1 MENRSQ
7 IAVMAA
13 VWAVFAICAVW
24 LTRGGIT
31 LDTDSAMRLAQ
42 VRDLLSGQG
51 WYDTVQHRMNTPY
64 GLSMH
69 WSRLVDGPLAL
80 LMLVS
85 ERFAVTAWPLLLLAC
100 ALLLLARI
108 AFVVGGRV
116 AAITV
121 LLLALLCTEIY
132 GTFSPGNI
140 DHHGLQLVLMLAA
153 LLGLVEQ
160 RPVLSAAAV
169 TLGLGV
175 GLESLPYGWAGI
187 AIAAFWLRDNPR
199 RAWIFG
205 LALAGMALVLLVTV
219 SAAVPV
225 CDSYSL
231 FHALLLV
238 AGGAGIAAISRLPR
252 YRLAAFATLAAV
264 LLALAALLNPV
275 CLAGPYAGMD
285 ARMRVLFLARINEAR
300 PVWEFFQLA
309 PSQTVGG
316 YLYGAFALAMCAFAP
331 PGRARNCVIAFAVTA
346 LLVATFQIRGV
357 SFAILFAL
365 PGLAAAL
372 TRLLLPRSIV
382 WLTAAILV
390 GSSGAFTLAGA
401 MLEGPDKVEKRI
413 MAFHRQEACG
423 SRGAMTLLKDQPP
436 RHVAGFVDQG
446 PAILAYTN
454 HSAIAGPYHRNQAGI
469 LDTYDIFTGRNALA
483 ILKRRSI
490 DYVMTCRAAPD
501 WEFYRARR
509 GLVAQLAAGQ
519 VPSWLTPVGKAGDVE
534 LYRVGE
540 SAKTAKIS
548 K

>member
-1 MENRSQ
+1 MGNRLQ
-7 IAVMAA
+7 IGLVAA
-13 VWAVFAICAVW
+13 AWAVFAICALW
-24 LTRGGIT
+24 LTRGGMA

-85 ERFAVTAWPLLLLAC
+85 ERFAFTAWPLLLLAC
-100 ALLLLARI
+100 VLLLLARI

-132 GTFSPGNI
+132 GAFSPGNI
-140 DHHGLQLVLMLAA
+140 DHHGLQLALMLAA

-175 GLESLPYGWAGI
+175 GLESLPYGLAGI
-187 AIAAFWLRDNPR
+187 AIAALWLRDNPR

-231 FHALLLV
+231 FHAALLV
-238 AGGAGIAAISRLPR
+238 VGGAGIAAISRLPR

-264 LLALAALLNPV
+264 LLALAVLLNPV

-331 PGRARNCVIAFAVTA
+331 PGRARNCVAAFAAIA

-372 TRLLLPRSIV
+372 TRSLLPRGIV
-382 WLTAAILV
+382 WLAAAVLL
-390 GSSGAFTLAGA
+390 GSSGAFTLAGV
-401 MLEGPDKVEKRI
+401 MLEGPEHVDKRVT
-413 MAFHRQEACG
+413 AFHRQEGCG
-423 SRGAMTLLKDQPP
+423 GPAAMTLLNALPP
-436 RHVAGFVDQG
+436 GRVAGFVDQG
-446 PAILAYTN
+446 PAILAHTKN
-454 HSAIAGPYHRNQAGI
+454 SAIAGPYHRNQAGI
-469 LDTYDIFTGRNALA
+469 LDTYDIFTGPDARA
-483 ILKRRSI
+483 ILKRRGI

-501 WEFYRARR
+501 WEFYRARG

-519 VPSWLTPVGKAGDVE
+519 VPAWLISAGKNGDVE
-534 LYRVGE
+534 IYRI
-540 SAKTAKIS
+540 AR
-548 K
+548 